1 MVSLVQSQWRV
12 TRTSPTLLGAL
23 GLLIGLLIWTALTH
37 LGGHFITQ
45 QLRPVPSFQALFT
58 LLQSPI
64 FYEYVFA
71 SLQRVAVGLGGALL
85 IGIPLGLM
93 MGFSALA
100 QQLFTPLFQFL
111 RMISP
116 LSWMPIAVMSF
127 GIGDAPIYFLLIFAA
142 VWPILLN
149 TAHGVQQMNPQW
161 RQLSRSLSATPLEY
175 LRHVVFPASRV
186 DILTGC
192 RLAIGVLWI
201 VLVPCEMLG
210 VDAGLGYLVLDTRDR
225 MAYSELMATIL
236 SIGFLGYLLD
246 SSCRFLSKK
255 ARTK

>member
-12 TRTSPTLLGAL
+12 MRTSPTLLGAL

-85 IGIPLGLM
+85 IGIPLGLI
-93 MGFSALA
+93 MGFSPLA

-175 LRHVVFPASRV
+175 LRHVVFPAIRV

>member
-1 MVSLVQSQWRV
+1 MVSVIQSHWRQVQ
-12 TRTSPTLLGAL
+12 TSPTLLGL
-23 GLLIGLLIWTALTH
+23 FGLFIGLVVWTLLTH
-37 LGGHFITQ
+37 VNAHFITQ
-45 QLRPVPSFQALFT
+45 QLRPSPTFNALWQ
-58 LLQSPI
+58 LLQSPL
-64 FYEYVFA
+64 FYENVWA
-71 SLQRVAVGLGGALL
+71 SLQRVGVGLGGALL
-85 IGIPLGLM
+85 IGLPLGLL
-93 MGFSALA
+93 MGFSPLA

-161 RQLSRSLSATPLEY
+161 RQLSRSLSATRLEY
-175 LRHVVFPASRV
+175 LRYVVFPAIRI
-186 DILTGC
+186 DILTGS

-210 VDAGLGYLVLDTRDR
+210 VHAGLGYLVLDTRDR

-246 SSCRFLSKK
+246 STCRQLSRKIPS
-255 ARTK
+255 